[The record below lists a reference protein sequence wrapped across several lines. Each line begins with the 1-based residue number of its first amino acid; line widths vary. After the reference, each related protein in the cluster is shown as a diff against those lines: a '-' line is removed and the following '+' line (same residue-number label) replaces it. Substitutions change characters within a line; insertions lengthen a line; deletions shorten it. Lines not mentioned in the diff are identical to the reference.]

1 MKTLKYT
8 AIALLLFGSLTA
20 CVNEELDDDMLTACV
35 NEEMDDDMLLSPDNV
50 EASTSDT
57 GGAIDEL

>member
-20 CVNEELDDDMLTACV
+20 CVNEELDDDMLVAPNTI
-35 NEEMDDDMLLSPDNV
+35 

>member
-20 CVNEELDDDMLTACV
+20 CVNEE
-35 NEEMDDDMLLSPDNV
+35 MDDDMLLSPDNV
-50 EASTSDT
+50 EARTKESAPAPT

>member
-1 MKTLKYT
+1 MKTLKFT
-8 AIALLLFGSLTA
+8 VLALLLFGSLTA
-20 CVNEELDDDMLTACV
+20 CVNEE
-35 NEEMDDDMLLSPDNV
+35 MDDDMLVAPDTI

>member
-20 CVNEELDDDMLTACV
+20 CVNEE
-35 NEEMDDDMLLSPDNV
+35 MDDDMLVAPDTIEEN
-50 EASTSDT
+50 TSDT

>member
-1 MKTLKYT
+1 MKTLKFT
-8 AIALLLFGSLTA
+8 VLALLLFGS
-20 CVNEELDDDMLTACV
+20 LTACV

-50 EASTSDT
+50 EARTKAPAPVPT

>member
-20 CVNEELDDDMLTACV
+20 CVNEELDFKTLKYTAIAQP
-35 NEEMDDDMLLSPDNV
+35 LQILSKQVHQPFYY
-50 EASTSDT
+50 SDP
-57 GGAIDEL
+57 